1 MKATDGVLQN
11 LRDAGCGEGLLS
23 AFSALAETDDVEAQ
37 VQLLNEY
44 RKRLVASIHSAHDEL
59 RRLEKKL
66 RCLDYLLYCMREN

>member
-1 MKATDGVLQN
+1 M
-11 LRDAGCGEGLLS
+11 RP
-23 AFSALAETDDVEAQ
+23 LAEMDDVEAQ

-59 RRLEKKL
+59 RRLEKEL